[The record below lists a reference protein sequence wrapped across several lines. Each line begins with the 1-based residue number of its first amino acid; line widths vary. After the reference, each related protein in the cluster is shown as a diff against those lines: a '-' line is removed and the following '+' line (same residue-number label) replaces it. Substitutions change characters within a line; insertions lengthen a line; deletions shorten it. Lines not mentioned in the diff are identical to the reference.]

1 MRINFKEDKILKDK
15 TIKILNEKNNLI
27 KRPELTR
34 VNPLNPQLR
43 LRDRDNIIE
52 KKAKKITNPIKKKIM
67 SNNEIEKENKS
78 KKT

>member
-1 MRINFKEDKILKDK
+1 MK
-15 TIKILNEKNNLI
+15 KNNLI

-43 LRDRDNIIE
+43 LRDRDNLIE

>member
-43 LRDRDNIIE
+43 LRDRDNLIK
-52 KKAKKITNPIKKKIM
+52 KKAKKITNPIKKK
-67 SNNEIEKENKS
+67 
-78 KKT
+78 

>member
-43 LRDRDNIIE
+43 LRDRDNLIE
-52 KKAKKITNPIKKKIM
+52 KKVKKITNPIKKK
-67 SNNEIEKENKS
+67 
-78 KKT
+78 

>member
-1 MRINFKEDKILKDK
+1 MRINFKKDKILKDK
-15 TIKILNEKNNLI
+15 TIKILNEKNNLV

-43 LRDRDNIIE
+43 LRDRDNLVE
-52 KKAKKITNPIKKKIM
+52 KKANKITNLIKKKIM